1 MGTLVCTIELDKQK
15 GITVTVDNAEGQIVQ
30 TVTMDGTSI
39 TLKVAGQADTSTVV
53 QKADSI
59 VVTVKDF
66 KVDAETITLL
76 SSKTSD
82 WKSQDTL
89 TVESTKDMTFT
100 SSAKLTQSATQ
111 DASLSSS
118 AKINVEATQALAMKG
133 MTASMQ
139 ATGGE
144 AKVDGLTL
152 KLSGATDASMSG
164 LNVKVSGQAALDLE
178 AQGMANLKASGIT
191 SVSGALVKLG

>member
-152 KLSGATDASMSG
+152 KLSGTTDASMSG

>member
-39 TLKVAGQADTSTVV
+39 TLKVAGQTDTSTVV

-100 SSAKLTQSATQ
+100 SQAKLTQSATQ

-118 AKINVEATQALAMKG
+118 AKINVEATAALAMKG
-133 MTASMQ
+133 MTASMS

-152 KLSGATDASMSG
+152 KLSGTTDAQMSG

>member
-39 TLKVAGQADTSTVV
+39 TLKVAGQSDTSTVV

-100 SSAKLTQSATQ
+100 SQAKLTQSATQ
-111 DASLSSS
+111 DASLSST

-152 KLSGATDASMSG
+152 KLSGTTDAAMSG

>member
-1 MGTLVCTIELDKQK
+1 MGTLVCTIELDKVK
-15 GITVTVDNAEGQIVQ
+15 GITVTVDNADANIVQ
-30 TVTMDGTSI
+30 TVTMDGTAI
-39 TLKVAGQADTSTVV
+39 TLKVAGQSDTSTVV

-66 KVDAETITLL
+66 KVDAQTITLL
-76 SSKTSD
+76 SKGTSE
-82 WKSQDTL
+82 WTSQDTL
-89 TVESTKDMTFT
+89 EVTSTKDMSLTT
-100 SSAKLTQSATQ
+100 QAKLTQTATQ

-118 AKINVEATQALAMKG
+118 AKVNVEATAALALKG
-133 MTASMQ
+133 LTASME

-144 AKVDGLTL
+144 AKIEGLTL
-152 KLSGATDASMSG
+152 KAAGKTDAQVTG
-164 LNVKVSGQAALDLE
+164 LNVKVAGQAALDLE

>member
-39 TLKVAGQADTSTVV
+39 TLKVAGQTDTSTIV

-111 DASLSSS
+111 DASLSST

>member
-15 GITVTVDNAEGQIVQ
+15 GITVTVDNADGQILQ

-39 TLKVAGQADTSTVV
+39 TLKVAGQTDTSTVV

-100 SSAKLTQSATQ
+100 SQAKLTQSAMQ

-152 KLSGATDASMSG
+152 KLSGTTEASMSG

-178 AQGMANLKASGIT
+178 AQGMANLKASGVT

>member
-15 GITVTVDNAEGQIVQ
+15 GITVTVDNADGQILQ

-39 TLKVAGQADTSTVV
+39 TLKVAGQTDTSTVV

-100 SSAKLTQSATQ
+100 SQAKLTQSAMQ

-152 KLSGATDASMSG
+152 KLSGTTEATMSG

-178 AQGMANLKASGIT
+178 AQGMANLKASGVT

>member
-39 TLKVAGQADTSTVV
+39 TLKVAGQTDTSTIV